1 MEQSFFSIGN
11 GLFDLSIMRVRVA
24 YLPYVIGFPPNVA
37 CTCCAT
43 RSKVSGKSPG
53 NHSFPLSNTHTDF
66 PALAQ
71 RLAAIPPPYPEPMTT
86 TSYFVLMDVMG
97 EPSFEYTA
105 QSGF

>member
-1 MEQSFFSIGN
+1 MIRSGN
-11 GLFDLSIMRVRVA
+11 DSYGLLIMRVRIT
-24 YLPYVIGFPPNVA
+24 YLPCVPGLPPNVA
-37 CTCCAT
+37 CTFSAASW
-43 RSKVSGKSPG
+43 SKVSGKSPG

-86 TSYFVLMDVMG
+86 TSYFDLMEVMG

>member
-1 MEQSFFSIGN
+1 
-11 GLFDLSIMRVRVA
+11 MRVRTA
-24 YLPYVIGFPPNVA
+24 YSPYVFGLPPNVA
-37 CTCCAT
+37 CICFAT
-43 RSKVSGKSPG
+43 RLKVSGKSPG

-71 RLAAIPPPYPEPMTT
+71 RLAAILPPYPELMTT
-86 TSYFVLMDVMG
+86 RSYFFLIDVMG